1 MEVVYYI
8 LKMCLCFFV
17 PLLVVAIGGLY
28 AEKSGVLN
36 IALEGIMV
44 MGAFCGILFM
54 HFMQVYIQGQ
64 LLLILAMIVS
74 MIAGGLFTLLHAFAS
89 ISLKADQT
97 ISATALNTF
106 AAAFAIF
113 VARAT
118 VGQQQVYFDNTFR
131 INDIPLLSD
140 IPVIGD
146 IFFQDA
152 YITTFIGIA
161 ILIVT
166 VIVFKKTRY
175 GLRLSSCGENPQ
187 AADSLGIN
195 VYKVRYTSVL
205 ISGMLGGLGGIIYVV
220 PIVNNFGGD
229 VAGYGFVAMSVLIL
243 GQWKPMRI
251 FVAALFFSFMKTI
264 ASAYQSVAFLANL
277 GLPDMVYKCLPYVI
291 TLIVLAV
298 ASKNSAGPKAAGQP
312 YDQGKR

>member
-1 MEVVYYI
+1 
-8 LKMCLCFFV
+8 
-17 PLLVVAIGGLY
+17 
-28 AEKSGVLN
+28 
-36 IALEGIMV
+36 MV

-195 VYKVRYTSVL
+195 VYKVRYTSCL
-205 ISGMLGGLGGIIYVV
+205 LYTSKQDHFRML
-220 PIVNNFGGD
+220 
-229 VAGYGFVAMSVLIL
+229 
-243 GQWKPMRI
+243 
-251 FVAALFFSFMKTI
+251 
-264 ASAYQSVAFLANL
+264 
-277 GLPDMVYKCLPYVI
+277 
-291 TLIVLAV
+291 
-298 ASKNSAGPKAAGQP
+298 
-312 YDQGKR
+312 